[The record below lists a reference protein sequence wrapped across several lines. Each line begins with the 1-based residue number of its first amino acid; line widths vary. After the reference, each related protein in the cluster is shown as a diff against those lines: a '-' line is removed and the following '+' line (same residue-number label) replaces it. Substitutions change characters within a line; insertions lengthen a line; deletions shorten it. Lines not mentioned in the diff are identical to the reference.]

1 MKEITLEE
9 LYINEALKYK
19 NQRDACKWWQFRKKA
34 ELDKARKTSLSI
46 AMMYSK
52 NYPNK
57 KVCFNI

>member
-34 ELDKARKTSLSI
+34 ELDKARKTSIDI
-46 AMMYSK
+46 AMMYSV
-52 NYPNK
+52 NHQDR
-57 KVCFNI
+57 KVFYNG